1 MAGNASLKL
10 RRITWGDLFNDTLE
24 LARQIIASGYH
35 PELLLVVARGGLV
48 VGRILSDLLSVR
60 DIANVSVKFYKG
72 VGLASDKPVIAE
84 GLNPGLVAG
93 KAVLVVDDIVDSGST
108 LQAVLEHLSSNEPR
122 GVKSAALYVKPWAK
136 IYPDFYVRTVEEWI
150 VFPYEIRETLESIPS
165 GYEDALGIDP
175 RVLEEIRDI
184 IRKKSVDS

>member
-1 MAGNASLKL
+1 MADNASLRL
-10 RRITWGDLFNDTLE
+10 RRITWGELFNDTLE
-24 LARQIIASGYH
+24 LARQIIASRYR
-35 PELLLVVARGGLV
+35 PELLVVIARGGLV

-72 VGLASDKPVIAE
+72 VGLTSDKPVISE

-93 KAVLVVDDIVDSGST
+93 KAILVVDDIVDSGST
-108 LQAVLEHLSSNEPR
+108 LQAVLEHLSSTGPR
-122 GVKSAALYVKPWAK
+122 IVKSAALYVKPWAK
-136 IYPDFYVRTVEEWI
+136 IYPDFYVRTVEEWV

-175 RVLEEIRDI
+175 RVLEELRDMM
-184 IRKKSVDS
+184 RKKSENP